1 MSRRALV
8 TAVLALASIASR
20 AHADDVTPTLQLE
33 GAAQVMLTDS
43 YRDRFDWG
51 GLGFARAGVELIGP
65 LALQLGVGT
74 AWFPV
79 PDQDPGNLYAFELG
93 ARGFFVIDR
102 VFGGPFVDANV
113 GVGITG
119 DLVRLVFD
127 VGAGWEL
134 LPVPWLGIGPV
145 VRYQQ
150 IVQPDGEARPDDAHL
165 LSFGLSLTA
174 RIDVGGGG
182 ERVEEPAPAPVD
194 TDGDGLRDES
204 DRCPDLAEDG
214 DGIDDTD
221 GCPEDDVDHDGLG
234 DASDACPAAAEVR
247 NGFQDDDGCPDE
259 APPPEPVS
267 APPAAER
274 GRAHGEPL
282 SQEVLFRVGS
292 DRVSG
297 RYSSELAE
305 VCTLLRD
312 QPSVRVRVIGHADEQ
327 GTAAAN
333 ARLGAARA
341 GAVAEQLVL
350 CGVAPERIEAVSY
363 GDTQP
368 LCRED
373 ESIDCHARNRRVTFE
388 LLRED

>member
-1 MSRRALV
+1 MSTRSLLLASAL
-8 TAVLALASIASR
+8 LASIASR

-33 GAAQVMLTDS
+33 GGAQVMLTDS

-51 GLGFARAGVELIGP
+51 GLGFARAGIELIGP

-79 PDQDPGNLYAFELG
+79 PEQDPGNLYAFELG

-102 VFGGPFVDANV
+102 VAGGPFVDANV

-127 VGAGWEL
+127 VGLGWEL
-134 LPVPWLGIGPV
+134 LPLEWLGVGPV

-165 LSFGLSLTA
+165 LSFGLSVTA

-182 ERVEEPAPAPVD
+182 DDVQTAAAPPAPVD
-194 TDGDGLRDES
+194 TDADGLRDDS
-204 DRCPDLAEDG
+204 DRCPDLAEDA
-214 DGIDDTD
+214 DGVDDTD
-221 GCPEDDVDHDGLG
+221 GCPEDDVDHDGLD
-234 DASDACPAAAEVR
+234 DASDACPTAAEVR

-259 APPPEPVS
+259 APPPEPAS
-267 APPAAER
+267 APPAAAR
-274 GRAHGEPL
+274 GEPL
-282 SQEVLFRVGS
+282 SQEILFRVGS

-297 RYSSELAE
+297 RYTSELAE

-312 QPSVRVRVIGHADEQ
+312 EPTVRVRVIGHADEQ

-368 LCRED
+368 LCRD
-373 ESIDCHARNRRVTFE
+373 EASTDCHARNRRVTFE
-388 LLRED
+388 LLRRE